1 MYRYVQ
7 FRCTNLYRTCTH
19 LLVQDH
25 WTAMYRWIQI
35 STYSIQRL
43 VWDWSIIKK
52 HRSLGVPFE
61 IRPKEVIGQNLCEKL
76 SAWLGVKWKI
86 CFDLLV
92 NKKHSFE
99 ATLIITSV
107 FMTIFI
113 TPCVNSRK
121 ILIRDASVD
130 SLALQMKFTFWVYWR
145 HSSFFQRHTRQFCS
159 KKFCWNDHKLDYPD
173 DKNF

>member
-7 FRCTNLYRTCTH
+7 FRCTYLYRTCTH
-19 LLVQDH
+19 LLVQGH
-25 WTAMYRWIQI
+25 WTAMYWWIQM
-35 STYSIQRL
+35 STHSIQRL
-43 VWDWSIIKK
+43 VWDWWNNI
-52 HRSLGVPFE
+52 RSLGVPFE
-61 IRPKEVIGQNLCEKL
+61 IQPKEVIRQNLREKL
-76 SAWLGVKWKI
+76 SSWLDVKWKI

-107 FMTIFI
+107 FMSIFI

-121 ILIRDASVD
+121 ILNGAASVD
-130 SLALQMKFTFWVYWR
+130 SLALQMKFTFWVYRR

-159 KKFCWNDHKLDYPD
+159 KKFYWNDHK
-173 DKNF
+173 

>member
-1 MYRYVQ
+1 MYKFVPNMYTLVSSRSLNSYVPVNTDKYI
-7 FRCTNLYRTCTH
+7 F
-19 LLVQDH
+19 
-25 WTAMYRWIQI
+25 
-35 STYSIQRL
+35 YSKASMRL
-43 VWDWSIIKK
+43 IYNKK

-61 IRPKEVIGQNLCEKL
+61 IQPKEVIGQNLCEKL

-121 ILIRDASVD
+121 ILIRDARVD
-130 SLALQMKFTFWVYWR
+130 SLALKMKFTF
-145 HSSFFQRHTRQFCS
+145 
-159 KKFCWNDHKLDYPD
+159 
-173 DKNF
+173 